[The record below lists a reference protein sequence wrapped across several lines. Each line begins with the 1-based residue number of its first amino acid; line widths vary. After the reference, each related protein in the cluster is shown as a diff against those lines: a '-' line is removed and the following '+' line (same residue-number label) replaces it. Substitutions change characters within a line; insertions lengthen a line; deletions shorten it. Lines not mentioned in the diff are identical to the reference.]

1 MGNNKILWSIAFTLF
16 LIGSTAF
23 YALALSPP
31 SLSGTGVNVVSSGR
45 GTSQDGGEYV
55 LVYGNGTYGDID
67 YEVYTWM
74 VRYPPSET
82 DNMDYHLSSWRL
94 KSIITAESYLNM
106 YVEDALMKSK
116 SNSTEFYFF
125 QENHVIIL
133 NSTVSK
139 NGQLISSRVENR
151 SIKLNPKFA
160 YIRYAVFN
168 NYVVV
173 VEVFG
178 HWKSLTV
185 DDPHDEFAQIVCYP
199 DEFNRTV
206 CDETFLAEEY
216 DSYESSIDPSKIGV
230 MGKSLGGVLSRN
242 VLNAVLN
249 HIKSSPS
256 PPQVTKVTI
265 IDESGNGVDVKPGYL
280 GNVPFTEED
289 VKNGVKLTFMFHTF
303 DENANVNSYS
313 FSYSGPGG
321 PASGGAMVF
330 NDIMEFYSF
339 AANSPNR
346 TLAYTYAGW
355 VTNASGGVVVQ
366 VYIPPGKLKEGPFCV
381 AVNVNDGDGSATA
394 EVSWTF
400 VPKDSQAGSPGYS
413 VKITAPRNG
422 ATLKQIFDGYF
433 TMSLLA
439 DVNGSGAKD
448 LYAVVTLP
456 DGSKKREAVMGGTIA
471 DIIDVSDPTVKGGT
485 VRVDLYG
492 TVNGTRKLLAS
503 DSVRVS
509 FVSKEVP
516 GDNIDNDLD
525 GLVDCDD
532 PDIAACDAC
541 IQQKKL
547 EWAESLMNRHISY
560 IQKMMEVSPEMKSVY
575 EIYIDHLHELHD
587 NYKDDPDRMVKE
599 MNDYM
604 EAKVYANQKINSYLS
619 IFKDD
624 PEKRHQLRL
633 IAEEY
638 RYDPIMRDIKMKDFI
653 YRNAQSVAERTAI
666 TNAIITG
673 VIEPPQWLVGGQYG
687 SGGAIDWAHFVASNF
702 EKVGDTVKFKGNAKV
717 KMLRT
722 PATVYLVALDA
733 KALMDQARE
742 LQKMNLPENTKV
754 SIIVL
759 DGATKIGKLLDPTGY
774 FGNMADAT
782 LGAIVNLRKKIEER
796 NQGWFTWNGYV
807 LHETAIPGV
816 YEDYETGKKF
826 RRVDGGWLSSPN
838 FVEVGTNG

>member
-1 MGNNKILWSIAFTLF
+1 MRNNKTLWIVAVAIF
-16 LIGSTAF
+16 LLGSTVW

-31 SLSGTGVNVVSSGR
+31 SLSGTGVQVIKTSSG
-45 GTSQDGGEYV
+45 TKDGGEY
-55 LVYGNGTYGDID
+55 LIEYGKGTYGDIE
-67 YEVYTWM
+67 YEVLAWI
-74 VRYPPSET
+74 VRYPPSEMK
-82 DNMDYHLSSWRL
+82 DMGYHLSSWQVNSL
-94 KSIITAESYLNM
+94 ISAESHVGM
-106 YVEDALMKSK
+106 YIEDALMVGK
-116 SNSTEFYFF
+116 SNGTEFYFF
-125 QENHVIIL
+125 QQNRTLTLEN
-133 NSTVSK
+133 SVSK
-139 NGQLISSRVENR
+139 NGQVISSQVRER
-151 SIKLNPKFA
+151 LIKLNPEFV

-168 NYVVV
+168 NYVIV

-185 DDPHDEFAQIVCYP
+185 KNPQDKFVRKTCHQDT
-199 DEFNRTV
+199 FNRTV
-206 CDETFLAEEY
+206 CDETFRAKE
-216 DSYESSIDPSKIGV
+216 YESYKSSIGPSKIGV
-230 MGKSLGGVLSRN
+230 MGKSLGGVISRN
-242 VLNAVLN
+242 VLKAVIN

-256 PPQVTKVTI
+256 KPEVIKVTVMNG
-265 IDESGNGVDVKPGYL
+265 EGKGVDVKSGYL
-280 GNVPFTEED
+280 GKVPFTEED
-289 VKNGVKLTFMFHTF
+289 VKKGLKLTLLFSTF
-303 DENANVNSYS
+303 DENANVKSYS

-321 PASGGAMVF
+321 PASGGAVVF
-330 NDIMEFYSF
+330 NDLMEFYSF
-339 AANSPNR
+339 MANSPNR
-346 TLAYTYAGW
+346 TLAYTYSGW
-355 VTNASGGVVVQ
+355 VSNASGGVVVQ
-366 VYIPPGKLKEGPFCV
+366 VYIPPGKLKAGPFQV
-381 AVNVNDGDGSATA
+381 AVNVNDGDGGTKA

-400 VPKDSQAGSPGYS
+400 VPKGTEGNSTGYS
-413 VKITAPRNG
+413 VRITAPRDG

-439 DVNGSGAKD
+439 DVKGSGAKN

-456 DGSKKREAVMGGTIA
+456 DSSKKQEEVMGGTVA
-471 DIIDVSDPTVKGGT
+471 DIIEISDPAAKGGT
-485 VRVDLYG
+485 VRVALYG
-492 TVNGTRKLLAS
+492 TVNGSKKLLAS
-503 DSVRVS
+503 DSARVS

-532 PDIAACDAC
+532 PDIATCNAC

-547 EWAESLMNRHISY
+547 EWAESLMNRHIAY
-560 IQKMMEVSPEMKSVY
+560 IQKMMEVSPNMRSVY
-575 EIYIDHLHELHD
+575 EIYIGHLHEIQD
-587 NYKDDPDRMVKE
+587 KYKDDPDRMVKE

-624 PEKRHQLRL
+624 PEKRHRLRL
-633 IAEEY
+633 IAEKY

-653 YRNAQSVAERTAI
+653 YRNAQSVAESTAI
-666 TNAIITG
+666 TNAIIAG

-687 SGGAIDWAHFVASNF
+687 SGGALDWAHFIASNF
-702 EKVGDTVKFKGNAKV
+702 EKIGDTVKFKGNAKV

-742 LQKMNLPENTKV
+742 LQDMNLPENTKV

-807 LHETAIPGV
+807 LHETAIPGI

-826 RRVDGGWLSSPN
+826 KRVGGGWLSMN
-838 FVEVGTNG
+838 LVEVKSNG

>member
-1 MGNNKILWSIAFTLF
+1 MRNSKILWVMAVATF
-16 LIGSTAF
+16 LLGSTAF
-23 YALALSPP
+23 YALALTPP
-31 SLSGTGVNVVSSGR
+31 SLSGTGVRVIRTASG
-45 GTSQDGGEYV
+45 TKNGGDYVFEY
-55 LVYGNGTYGDID
+55 GKGTYGDIE
-67 YEVYTWM
+67 YEVLTWM
-74 VRYPPSET
+74 VRYPPSELER
-82 DNMDYHLSSWRL
+82 MDYHLSEWQVN
-94 KSIITAESYLNM
+94 SIISAESRIGMHL
-106 YVEDALMKSK
+106 EDALMTKK
-116 SNSTEFYFF
+116 SNTTEFYFF
-125 QENHVIIL
+125 QRNA
-133 NSTVSK
+133 TVLLGATISK
-139 NGQLISSRVENR
+139 GVQTISSRVENR
-151 SIKLNPKFA
+151 SIQLNPSFV
-160 YIRYAVFN
+160 YTRYAVFN
-168 NYVVV
+168 NYVIL

-185 DDPHDEFAQIVCYP
+185 ENPQDKFVRETCHQDSL
-199 DEFNRTV
+199 NRTV
-206 CDETFLAEEY
+206 CEKTFLAKE
-216 DSYESSIDPSKIGV
+216 YESYKSSIAPSRIGV
-230 MGKSLGGVLSRN
+230 MGKSLGGVISRN
-242 VLNAVLN
+242 VLKAVIN
-249 HIKSSPS
+249 HIKATPAR
-256 PPQVTKVTI
+256 PQVTKVTVM
-265 IDESGNGVDVKPGYL
+265 DSQGNGVDVKPGYV

-289 VKNGVKLTFMFHTF
+289 VKNGVKLFILFSTF
-303 DENANVNSYS
+303 DENANVKSYS

-321 PASGGAMVF
+321 PASGGALVF
-330 NDIMEFYSF
+330 NDIMKFYSF
-339 AANSPNR
+339 MASSPNR
-346 TLAYTYAGW
+346 TLAYTYSGW
-355 VTNASGGVVVQ
+355 VSNASGGVVVQ
-366 VYIPPGKLKEGPFCV
+366 VYIPPGKLRKGPFHV
-381 AVNVNDGDGSATA
+381 MVNVNDGDGGAKG
-394 EVSWTF
+394 ELSWTF
-400 VPKDSQAGSPGYS
+400 VPKGSSGSTGYS

-439 DVNGSGAKD
+439 DVKGGGAEN

-456 DGSKKREAVMGGTIA
+456 DGSKKREAVMGGLIA
-471 DIIDVSDPTVKGGT
+471 DIIEISDPTVKGGT
-485 VRVDLYG
+485 VKVDLYG
-492 TVNGTRKLLAS
+492 TVNGTKKLLAS

-516 GDNIDNDLD
+516 GDKIDNDLD

-532 PDIAACDAC
+532 PDVATCDAC

-547 EWAESLMNRHISY
+547 EWAESLMNRHIAY
-560 IQKMMEVSPEMKSVY
+560 IRKMMEVSPAMKSVY
-575 EIYIDHLHELHD
+575 EIYIDHLHEIHD
-587 NYKDDPDRMVKE
+587 KYKDDPDRMVKE

-633 IAEEY
+633 IAEKY
-638 RYDPIMRDIKMKDFI
+638 RYDPIMRDIKMKNFI

-687 SGGAIDWAHFVASNF
+687 SGGAIDWAHFIASNF
-702 EKVGDTVKFKGNAKV
+702 EKVGDTVKFKGNARV

-722 PATVYLVALDA
+722 PATIYLVALDA

-742 LQKMNLPENTKV
+742 LQNMNLPENTKV

-807 LHETAIPGV
+807 LHETAIPGI

-826 RRVDGGWLSSPN
+826 KRVGGSWTSMD
-838 FVEVGTNG
+838 FVEVTNNG